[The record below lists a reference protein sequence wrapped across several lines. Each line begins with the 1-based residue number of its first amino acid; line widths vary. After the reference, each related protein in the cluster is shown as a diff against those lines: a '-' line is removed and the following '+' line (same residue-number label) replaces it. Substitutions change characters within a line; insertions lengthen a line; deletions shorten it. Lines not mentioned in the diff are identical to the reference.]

1 MKPKQ
6 IWTLGAFALM
16 IAIGSGTVG
25 LGVLP
30 NLAQVSVLEETRM
43 QMREDNIL
51 KLTHLADLK
60 LKASDKAALM
70 VALETKRK
78 LVPSRLSN
86 VEFMDELK
94 TIADQRN
101 VTVMKL
107 STTSPQQF
115 IAPMP
120 IKPNAIYSQAV
131 SDLGTSILLVSN
143 ISFSLQGKM
152 VDIANALAD
161 ISAGQRYVLIT
172 RVVVP
177 KANGLGASLVTADFT
192 AQIFTLSSK

>member
-16 IAIGSGTVG
+16 IAIGAGTVG

-51 KLTHLADLK
+51 KLTYLADMK

-86 VEFMDELK
+86 VELMDELK

-101 VTVMKL
+101 VTIMKL

-120 IKPNAIYSQAV
+120 IKPNTIYSQAV
-131 SDLGTSILLVSN
+131 SELETSILLVSN